1 MSIIKKNK
9 EKYFSF
15 NGKKYAFNLEKLR
28 EVCLTSSSDN
38 GGRELELTT
47 VYEPTSDGD
56 YAIASKVEHETKVSK
71 TLQNDMIVYD
81 FVKMFILTLLENEVL
96 HHSRR
101 SQRRP
106 SRLKPDERP
115 LRRRPPG
122 GHPLLGRRL
131 DDCSMVPQSVR
142 WWTGASL

>member
-1 MSIIKKNK
+1 MSIIRKSK

-15 NGKKYAFNLEKLR
+15 NGRKYAFNLERIK

-56 YAIASKVEHETKVSK
+56 YLISSKVEHETKVSK

-81 FVKMFILTLLENEVL
+81 FVKMFILTLLENEVTEADFTPTL
-96 HHSRR
+96 SNVLAINTLI
-101 SQRRP
+101 SWGI
-106 SRLKPDERP
+106 LEEKYKIY
-115 LRRRPPG
+115 
-122 GHPLLGRRL
+122 GRINKNRN
-131 DDCSMVPQSVR
+131 
-142 WWTGASL
+142 A